1 MSHEQLPH
9 QIDEILT
16 NTNTNTEI
24 SLLADRKKAVC
35 KLAVKVPLDTRISP
49 EHNAEIKS
57 VAQQYFGVGLRKR
70 VWVEG
75 KPTTALSAM
84 ADMVCEFGLAHVNK
98 ILTKQQ
104 QPTITTTYKKAKKK
118 HRGDVKVNLIA
129 IKEYLLKGHGGVYV
143 KGDSPTNFGLLIIRS
158 AIETL
163 EVNDPRT
170 KDEYVH
176 RVCSGCGDA
185 VAVGT
190 RDSIFNLT
198 HFFERDDLKPSK
210 PKSTKNKKIGEF
222 C

>member
-1 MSHEQLPH
+1 MSYEQLPNE
-9 QIDEILT
+9 IDEILT
-16 NTNTNTEI
+16 NTNTNTKT
-24 SLLADRKKAVC
+24 SLLADRKKAPC

-49 EHNAEIKS
+49 EYNAEIKS

-84 ADMVCEFGLAHVNK
+84 ADMVCEYGLAHVNK
-98 ILTKQQ
+98 ILAKQQ

-118 HRGDVKVNLIA
+118 QRGDVKVNLIL
-129 IKEYLLKGHGGVYV
+129 IKEYLLKGSGGIYV
-143 KGDSPTNFGLLIIRS
+143 KGESPTNFGLTKIRS
-158 AIETL
+158 AIATL

-170 KDEYVH
+170 VDEYVH

-190 RDSIFNLT
+190 RDSVFNLS
-198 HFFERDDLKPSK
+198 HFFERDDIRPTK
-210 PKSTKNKKIGEF
+210 PKSVKNRQMGEF
-222 C
+222 V